1 MQNVVIS
8 LYQLYVQVSQILP
21 PLQKQRQLLILPAMK
36 QIPHHQQ
43 PARPKILD
51 LTQQSEQI
59 LPVYPLRH
67 RNAFF
72 AKMSRLAKMKITD
85 D

>member
-1 MQNVVIS
+1 MQDIVIP
-8 LYQLYVQVSQILP
+8 LYQLYIQIRQVLP
-21 PLQKQRQLLILPAMK
+21 PLLKQRQLLILPAMK
-36 QIPHHQQ
+36 QIPHHHQ
-43 PARPKILD
+43 PAWPEILD
-51 LTQQSEQI
+51 LTQQPEQI